1 MSVTPEI
8 LFPSGLKEFKGNP
21 KFLLGSSWY
30 VDSTSGRQYG
40 FKTIMDIDISLL
52 PHGSYTAENPM
63 RIPICTWENGLVMK
77 LSMYMGSGIIYAN
90 LRLSYNN
97 QELTYQQHV
106 SAGWAGLSN
115 SPYAY
120 QPMLATQATGH
131 QYTTAKLMVF
141 NDYGNQPPT
150 ENVTPVQDFSF
161 SLWIPSYRNITTV
174 PGEPE
179 VLVYNDL
186 SRIIEG
192 TTRVEFGQGGLLEAD
207 RSSAGSQRCDPYRGG
222 WVFNNLT
229 QFNTFMR
236 SAGQGMSGDAA
247 GGDSTEPDTPED
259 DPSQPGGG
267 GGTYDPTSDPIDFPS
282 LPTGGAL
289 SSGAIKA
296 FLMST
301 TVTRQLFEKL
311 WDSSIFD
318 IALQFQ
324 KLVDNPM
331 DCIISLHAI
340 PVVPTIG
347 AVANIKIG
355 SFDTQ
360 ISSAVI
366 TNQYLTIDCGSL
378 NIREF
383 WGSALDYSPYTTCEI
398 YLPFIGI
405 QKLKVEDVMKS
416 TVHIK
421 YNVDVFTGDC
431 LCNIKCGK
439 SVLYKFS
446 GNLKQDIPV
455 SGRANNM
462 GIKGLLGTAQA
473 FTGAAIGAS
482 MGTPPVLAGVAA
494 GISSASSVASSKII
508 TSRSGNLSGSV
519 GLLDDFRPFFIFHR
533 PVQSLASNFK
543 TFKGYPSNITRTLSN
558 VSGYTEV
565 EYINLQNIP
574 NATSAEMDEIKSI
587 LTSGAIF

>member
-1 MSVTPEI
+1 MALVPETKYNLGI
-8 LFPSGLKEFKGNP
+8 DRLLTDSGP
-21 KFLLGSSWY
+21 LLVGYREGTGVW
-30 VDSTSGRQYG
+30 G
-40 FKTIMDIDISLL
+40 FAQSIDIDVSSLAGEASSGYTLANPFKKDLITFVNGITLYLKIYWDTTNNNWIGCINAKYRNTDLTLQEATAAGFNGSMADNLYNHQFFGASAYISGYNYDV
-52 PHGSYTAENPM
+52 PWKMYVFTTYPANP
-63 RIPICTWENGLVMK
+63 V
-77 LSMYMGSGIIYAN
+77 
-90 LRLSYNN
+90 
-97 QELTYQQHV
+97 
-106 SAGWAGLSN
+106 
-115 SPYAY
+115 
-120 QPMLATQATGH
+120 
-131 QYTTAKLMVF
+131 
-141 NDYGNQPPT
+141 
-150 ENVTPVQDFSF
+150 ENVTPAYGLDF
-161 SLWIPSYRNITTV
+161 N
-174 PGEPE
+174 
-179 VLVYNDL
+179 LVAATYFNVI
-186 SRIIEG
+186 S
-192 TTRVEFGQGGLLEAD
+192 THTRVDNPLTGFVDYTVKTFAQLVDMPYAAVTQRVDFGLM
-207 RSSAGSQRCDPYRGG
+207 G
-222 WVFNNLT
+222 WRMYNLD
-229 QFNTFMR
+229 QFNLWSKT
-236 SAGQGMSGDAA
+236 AGDGTNDDIA
-247 GGDSTEPDTPED
+247 GGTHGEHDPED
-259 DPSQPGGG
+259 DPSHPGGG
-267 GGTYDPTSDPIDFPS
+267 GGTYDPKSDPIDFPA

-301 TVTRQLFEKL
+301 AVTRQLFERL

-360 ISSAVI
+360 ISSSVI

-378 NIREF
+378 NIKEY

-405 QKLKVEDVMKS
+405 QKLKVEDVMNS

-421 YNVDVFTGDC
+421 YNIDVFTGDC
-431 LCNIKCGK
+431 LCNIKCGQ

-482 MGTPPVLAGVAA
+482 MGAPPVLAGVAA

-508 TSRSGNLSGSV
+508 TSRSGSLSGSV

-533 PVQSLASNFK
+533 PIQSLASNFK
-543 TFKGYPSNITRTLSN
+543 TFKGYPSNITRTLSG